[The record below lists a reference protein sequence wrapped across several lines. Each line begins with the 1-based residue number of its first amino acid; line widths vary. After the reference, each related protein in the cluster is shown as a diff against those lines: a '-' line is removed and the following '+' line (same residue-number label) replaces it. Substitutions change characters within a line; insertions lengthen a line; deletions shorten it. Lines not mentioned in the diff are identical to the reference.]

1 MSADLQ
7 SLLPIGLERERIML
21 QWDIW
26 RQYIANGGTASW
38 PRDEFEAILDAYDE
52 IIADWRTPLE
62 RRVGQRKD
70 ER

>member
-1 MSADLQ
+1 MSGNCEQCGEVICVCAEGQ
-7 SLLPIGLERERIML
+7 SILTIGLERERIML

-52 IIADWRTPLE
+52 IIA
-62 RRVGQRKD
+62 G
-70 ER
+70 